1 MPIPVQ
7 STFVPTFD
15 FDAEE
20 VWVGENPANASRPGV
35 LSQGTYGA
43 KVGIDLVLRLLSAKG
58 ILATFFVPGRVAERY
73 PDQVHR
79 ILDDGH
85 EVGVHG
91 YTHRSPTDLTLEEES
106 EELDRALSILRS
118 LGADPV
124 GYRSPSWDFSKH
136 TLSLLSAAGLT
147 YSSNMMD
154 DIRPYRHQGCDILEL
169 PVQWILDDA
178 PHFWFDDVA
187 NWSKKISTP
196 SEVREI
202 WEEEFLGIHELG
214 GLTVLTMHPQIIG
227 RPSRL
232 RMLDAFLDF
241 VKAQESARLCTAREA
256 AAAVSLSTATGRLF
270 RSRCATRR
278 SNGTGGI

>member
-1 MPIPVQ
+1 MPRAEG

-20 VWVGENPANASRPGV
+20 VWIGENQANASRPGV

-43 KVGIDLVLRLLSAKG
+43 KVAVELILAMLAGKGLS
-58 ILATFFVPGRVAERY
+58 ATFFVPGAVAERY
-73 PDQVHR
+73 PDKVR
-79 ILDDGH
+79 RMLEDGH
-85 EVGVHG
+85 EVAVHG
-91 YTHRSPTDLTLEEES
+91 YTHRSPSDLSREEEREELTKTLE
-106 EELDRALSILRS
+106 ILRG

-124 GYRSPSWDFSKH
+124 GYRSPSWDFSQN
-136 TLSLLSAAGLT
+136 TLDLLAEAGLF

-154 DIRPYRHQGCDILEL
+154 DVRPYRHPGYDIVEL

-187 NWSKKISTP
+187 CWNKKISRP

-202 WEEEFLGIHELG
+202 WTEEFLGIHELG

-227 RPSRL
+227 RPGRL
-232 RMLDAFLDF
+232 RMLDGFLDLVRF
-241 VKAQESARLCTAREA
+241 TDGVRCTTAREVAEA
-256 AAAVSLSTATGRLF
+256 ARAVVRDGDGS
-270 RSRCATRR
+270 
-278 SNGTGGI
+278 

>member
-1 MPIPVQ
+1 MWGTDR
-7 STFVPTFD
+7 SAFVLTFD

-20 VWVGENPANASRPGV
+20 VWIGENPANPSRPGV

-43 KVGIDLVLRLLSAKG
+43 KVGIELVLHLLRDKELS
-58 ILATFFVPGRVAERY
+58 ATFFVPGRVAERY
-73 PDQVHR
+73 PKRVEE
-79 ILDDGH
+79 ILAGGH

-91 YTHRSPTDLTLEEES
+91 YTHRSPTDLARDEEE
-106 EELDRALSILRS
+106 EELHKALAILRA

-124 GYRSPSWDFSKH
+124 GYRSPSWDFSEN
-136 TLSLLSAAGLT
+136 TLSLLADAGLT

-154 DIRPYRHQGCDILEL
+154 DIRPYRHEAFDIVEL

-187 NWSKKISTP
+187 CWNKKISAP

-202 WEEEFLGIHELG
+202 WEQEFLGIDALG

-232 RMLDAFLDF
+232 AMLDAFVEL
-241 VKAQESARLCTAREA
+241 VRGQRGVWIATAREVA
-256 AAAVSLSTATGRLF
+256 DHVRATISEGR
-270 RSRCATRR
+270 SH
-278 SNGTGGI
+278 GG